1 MKQGNLFYRWLFY
14 ALAAAV
20 LMAAQSLLLNGLR
33 LWGVHP
39 FLPPVLVGAVAA
51 CEDRQESLCAAAV
64 FGLLCDLL
72 LPAVIPCFYT
82 LTFAAAALP
91 AGLLAKRLMM
101 PGLLCSAVS
110 ALLALLLHGVLYAL
124 FLSYSHTVTFS
135 AAAGLIGK
143 ELLVSLPLLLPVYL
157 LLRPI
162 HLRFRAE

>member
-1 MKQGNLFYRWLFY
+1 MKQGDLFYRWLFY

-20 LMAAQSLLLNGLR
+20 LMAVQSLALNGLR

-39 FLPPVLVGAVAA
+39 FLPPVLVGAVSA
-51 CEDRQESLCAAAV
+51 CEDRQESLCAAAI
-64 FGLLCDLL
+64 FGLACDLL
-72 LPAVIPCFYT
+72 MIAVIPCFYT
-82 LTFAAAALP
+82 LTFASAALL
-91 AGLLAKRLMM
+91 AGLIARRLMM
-101 PGLLCSAVS
+101 PGLLCSTVS

-124 FLSYSHTVTFS
+124 FLSYSHIVTFP

-143 ELLVSLPLLLPVYL
+143 EILLSLPLILPVYL

>member
-20 LMAAQSLLLNGLR
+20 LTAVQSLALNGLR
-33 LWGVHP
+33 VGGVHP
-39 FLPPVLVGAVAA
+39 FLPPVLVGAVSA

-72 LPAVIPCFYT
+72 TPAVIPCFYT
-82 LTFAAAALP
+82 LSFAAAALLT
-91 AGLLAKRLMM
+91 GLIAKRLMM
-101 PGLLCSAVS
+101 PGFLCSAVS
-110 ALLALLLHGVLYAL
+110 ALLALLVNSILYAL
-124 FLSYSHTVTFS
+124 FLSYGHMVPLS
-135 AAAGLIGK
+135 AAALLTVK
-143 ELLVSLPLLLPVYL
+143 ELLLSLPLILPVYL